1 MFFIYFVSTHAMTLS
16 FFAFLF
22 SLLTLNAFA
31 ADMYACHLS
40 VVDQV
45 IILIENIFKYLCRKI
60 YQNFG
65 Q

>member
-45 IILIENIFKYLCRKI
+45 IILIEKY
-60 YQNFG
+60 F
-65 Q
+65 